1 MPQSSHSSKPISLLL
16 APHATAID
24 EFVRRYQTWIESVA
38 GCPLADAIIFEFHL
52 PFDHLALTDIFGDLP
67 VDSRSI
73 SYIAA
78 LRPVITKWEI
88 PPETPPRIELCM
100 SRNRA
105 AGVAAGKFGW
115 DPHWR
120 DTPLA
125 LWPKGC
131 ANALIFAMVPY
142 NPHKEGVGP
151 TSHSVLVVNRQE
163 MPAVLRMLEA
173 IEPPKRIS
181 MMAGRDVLLPPDG
194 YCWDSLVLNA
204 DLDQF
209 VRRDFESF
217 FQREDWFRR
226 HNLPYRRGYL
236 FYGPPGNGKTSA
248 ARIMACHPAVRAFGI
263 DFRARSESPYS
274 PDQLSDLFESAAAQ
288 APSLVILE
296 DIDKV
301 GVGEPEEM
309 RQAINGLL
317 SCMDGLS
324 TEDGVIIVATANN
337 LAPLSGALV
346 KRPGRFDR
354 VAQFPTPTADLRQR
368 YLAHLSAGTID
379 GAATAE
385 ASMAMD
391 RFSYAQIRE
400 TYILA
405 GQFAFDRA
413 DDPTAADLV
422 QAARQ
427 IRREGRRM
435 HVNGHGAAVG
445 FSVAED
451 QPQTPLLAPCAGV

>member
-1 MPQSSHSSKPISLLL
+1 
-16 APHATAID
+16 
-24 EFVRRYQTWIESVA
+24 
-38 GCPLADAIIFEFHL
+38 
-52 PFDHLALTDIFGDLP
+52 
-67 VDSRSI
+67 
-73 SYIAA
+73 
-78 LRPVITKWEI
+78 
-88 PPETPPRIELCM
+88 M

-131 ANALIFAMVPY
+131 TNGLIFAMVPY
-142 NPHKEGVGP
+142 NPHKDAGP

-248 ARIMACHPAVRAFGI
+248 ARIMASHPAVRAFGI
-263 DFRARSESPYS
+263 DFRTRSESPYS

-301 GVGEPEEM
+301 GAGEPEEM

-317 SCMDGLS
+317 SCLDGLS

-337 LAPLSGALV
+337 LVPLSSALV

-379 GAATAE
+379 GVATAE
-385 ASMAMD
+385 AAMAMD

-400 TYILA
+400 TYVLA

-413 DDPTAADLV
+413 DDPTAAGLV

-435 HVNGHGAAVG
+435 HVNGHGATVG